1 MGKILVCYFSATGA
15 TKRLAE
21 KISGVLHAD
30 IFEIEPVVKYTKDD
44 LKWPSKNNRS
54 CMEMKNKKFRPLVL
68 NKVENSDQYDVV
80 VIGFP
85 IWYFTAPTIINSFIE
100 ENNLLGKRVYIFATS
115 GATTVDKSVRDLKR
129 TYPEIEFVSGK
140 RFNGSFY
147 KKEILDWVKW
157 YSK

>member
-21 KISGVLHAD
+21 KIAGVLHAD
-30 IFEIEPVVKYTKDD
+30 IFEIEPVVKYTNDD
-44 LKWPSKNNRS
+44 LKWPSRDNRS

-68 NKVENSDQYDVV
+68 NKLENSEDYDTV

-85 IWYFTAPTIINSFIE
+85 VWYYTAPTIINSFIE
-100 ENNLLGKRVYIFATS
+100 ENNLKGKKAYVFVTS
-115 GATTVDKSVRDLKR
+115 GATTVDKSFRDLKR
-129 TYPEIEFVSGK
+129 AYPEVGFVSGK

-147 KKEILDWVKW
+147 GREVLEWVK
-157 YSK
+157 

>member
-1 MGKILVCYFSATGA
+1 
-15 TKRLAE
+15 
-21 KISGVLHAD
+21 
-30 IFEIEPVVKYTKDD
+30 
-44 LKWPSKNNRS
+44 
-54 CMEMKNKKFRPLVL
+54 MEMKNKKFRPLVL

-80 VIGFP
+80 AIGFP

-147 KKEILDWVKW
+147 KKEILDWVK
-157 YSK
+157 